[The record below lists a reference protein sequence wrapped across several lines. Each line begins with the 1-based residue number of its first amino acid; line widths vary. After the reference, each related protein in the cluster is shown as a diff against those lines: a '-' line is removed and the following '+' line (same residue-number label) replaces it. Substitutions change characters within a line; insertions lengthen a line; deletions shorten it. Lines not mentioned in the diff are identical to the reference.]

1 MEINQLIKDGMKYQ
15 EAVEFIE
22 YNTNKPFD
30 LELNK
35 IYNIDAFNLLAE
47 LDENS
52 VDLLIL
58 DPNYQDWV
66 DFNKR
71 GLMVEAVRVLKK
83 TGNILCFT
91 KQPFD
96 FELRNEVNHIFRREI
111 VWTFT
116 NGGAWVSNRMPL
128 VSHQKIYHCVIDNK
142 KSFFNERTGID
153 YSESTKSFKR
163 SKKVFEGYEMDG
175 KEFKKNKDGVW
186 LRDHLHFNK
195 PHTGKTPSKP
205 QELYDI
211 LIRCYCPENGLVVEP
226 FSGSGNFAKTCI
238 RQNKNYLGSE
248 LDKKVFDYSIANVN
262 ECGKLF

>member
-35 IYNIDAFNLLAE
+35 IKD
-47 LDENS
+47 
-52 VDLLIL
+52 
-58 DPNYQDWV
+58 
-66 DFNKR
+66 
-71 GLMVEAVRVLKK
+71 
-83 TGNILCFT
+83 
-91 KQPFD
+91 
-96 FELRNEVNHIFRREI
+96 
-111 VWTFT
+111 
-116 NGGAWVSNRMPL
+116 
-128 VSHQKIYHCVIDNK
+128 VIDNK